1 MEPKAPP
8 VEKALENL
16 MAQRSL
22 IRFVG
27 VGIQPCDGR
36 SRGVAFS
43 ALLCSCQELRLKVG
57 CWVMLL
63 VNLRQPEQCKSLS
76 AFSPRDARDL

>member
-16 MAQRSL
+16 MAPEESHQ
-22 IRFVG
+22 IRR

-43 ALLCSCQELRLKVG
+43 ALLCSCPGAAIEGRLLG
-57 CWVMLL
+57 DAFGE
-63 VNLRQPEQCKSLS
+63 PTS
-76 AFSPRDARDL
+76 A